1 MNKITLNTE
10 YLYKGYKVK
19 IYDQEPDIAWIK
31 YEESGNDD
39 LMPENGRGY
48 SGYEILD
55 SKENIIESDFLT
67 MGDDG
72 AAKDNAENE
81 IDWIIREREENE

>member
-1 MNKITLNTE
+1 MSKIKEE
-10 YLYKGYKVK
+10 YIYKGYKIK
-19 IYDQEPDIAWIK
+19 IYDQEPDIEWVK
-31 YEESGNDD
+31 YEESGSDD
-39 LMPENGRGY
+39 LPPEAQNAKGH

-72 AAKDNAENE
+72 ASKENAEKE
-81 IDWIIREREENE
+81 IDWIIKEGK

>member
-1 MNKITLNTE
+1 
-10 YLYKGYKVK
+10 
-19 IYDQEPDIAWIK
+19 
-31 YEESGNDD
+31 
-39 LMPENGRGY
+39 MPENGRGY